1 MLVEV
6 SEAAPNFT
14 LPDAERQ
21 PRSLQELT
29 AKGPVVLAFY
39 FADFTGVCTKEM
51 CFFSDGVKKFEDLKA
66 QVVGISADS
75 PFSHKAFAEKHNI
88 KVPLLSDWN
97 REVIKSYGVYHEEIA
112 GLRMMPKRSVFIVD
126 TKGTVRYKWVTEKP
140 SVEPNYEEIATAV
153 KNL

>member
-1 MLVEV
+1 MVEV
-6 SEAAPNFT
+6 GEAAPNFT

-21 PRSLQELT
+21 PRSLKEFV

-112 GLRMMPKRSVFIVD
+112 GLRMMPKRSVFVVD
-126 TKGTVRYKWVTEKP
+126 TKGMVRYKWVTEKP
-140 SVEPNYEEIATAV
+140 SVEPNYEEISTAL
-153 KNL
+153 KSL